1 MAKQSVNIGTTAND
15 NTGDPLRTAFNKLN
29 SNHDEIY
36 AAGPVG
42 TNLQVA
48 SNTIAS
54 TNSNGNVKIDPA
66 GTGSIELAG
75 PIDAQGVLTISSTVS
90 GNIIP
95 TANVTTNLGSDTVRF
110 KEVHGNVLHVGSLI
124 LREVSNTLEIFR
136 TDDSTNAI
144 LNGNSTTSGSVLA
157 NGTSQVKVNASG
169 TIQLF
174 SATSD
179 ASNATTIS
187 TASMTT
193 PAITVAGNVVGGNLN
208 TGAQVVATGNITG
221 GNVITAGVATATGN
235 ITGGN
240 IITAGL
246 ASVGTSVTAGTTITA
261 TGNITGGNLTTAGAI
276 TDGALISSDGTVT
289 GAVAITA
296 SGAVTG
302 GSFTDGTATISSGA
316 ISGAT
321 TIAASSTITAT
332 GNITGGN
339 LTSAGISTTAS
350 TTYSG
355 DSTSQTTAWKPSA
368 VILTADASAISSSMT
383 NFFPN
388 AISLASGKYY
398 EIKMHLV
405 FENSSTG
412 AVSMQLTD
420 SGTALETIHLQGAY
434 MNDGGTY
441 TGTATISNTSS
452 FLCASNSAAI
462 HSGQINGAV
471 TVSGATNLNIQASV
485 ASGTITPK
493 KGSFIR
499 VIEYSAGTVGSTA

>member
-15 NTGDPLRTAFNKLN
+15 NTGDPLRTAFDKLN
-29 SNHDEIY
+29 DNHDEIY

-75 PIDAQGVLTISSTVS
+75 PIDAQGVLTLSSTVS
-90 GNIIP
+90 GDIVP
-95 TANVTTNLGSDTVRF
+95 TANVTTKLGSDTVRF
-110 KEVHGNVLHVGSLI
+110 SEVHGNVLHVGSLI

-179 ASNATTIS
+179 AANATTIS

-240 IITAGL
+240 LITAGL
-246 ASVGTSVTAGTTITA
+246 VSSTGNVTGGNLVTAGT
-261 TGNITGGNLTTAGAI
+261 I

-302 GSFTDGTATISSGA
+302 GSLTDGTATISSGA

-321 TIAASSTITAT
+321 TIAAT

-339 LTSAGISTTAS
+339 LTTAGISNTAS

-368 VILTADASAISSSMT
+368 VILTADASTISSSMT
-383 NFFPN
+383 NFFPSS
-388 AISLASGKYY
+388 ISLSSGKYY

-412 AVSMQLTD
+412 VVTMQLTD
-420 SGTALETIHLQGAY
+420 SGTALETIHLQGGFL
-434 MNDGGTY
+434 NSSGTFTSTPSI
-441 TGTATISNTSS
+441 TGTRS
-452 FLCASNSAAI
+452 FGCASNTAEV
-462 HSGQINGAV
+462 HSGHIVGPL

-493 KGSFIR
+493 KGSMIR

>member
-48 SNTIAS
+48 SNTISS
-54 TNSNGNVKIDPA
+54 TNSNGNITLDPA
-66 GTGSIELAG
+66 GTGTIVLSG
-75 PIDAQGVLTISSTVS
+75 PADAQGVLTLSSTVT
-90 GNIIP
+90 GNILP
-95 TANVTTNLGSDTVRF
+95 TSNNAQTLGSGTAQYS
-110 KEVHGNVLHVGSLI
+110 EVHGTVLHVGSLI

-136 TDDSTNAI
+136 ADNSTNAI
-144 LNGNSTTSGSVLA
+144 LNGNSTTSGSTLA
-157 NGTSQVKVNASG
+157 NGTSQVRVNASG

-193 PAITVAGNVVGGNLN
+193 PAITVAGNVTGGNL
-208 TGAQVVATGNITG
+208 
-221 GNVITAGVATATGN
+221 
-235 ITGGN
+235 
-240 IITAGL
+240 
-246 ASVGTSVTAGTTITA
+246 VTAGT
-261 TGNITGGNLTTAGAI
+261 I

-296 SGAVTG
+296 SGAITG
-302 GSFTDGTATISSGA
+302 GSLTDGTATISSGA
-316 ISGAT
+316 IAGATTITGSGAITGGSLTDGTATISSGAITGAT
-321 TIAASSTITAT
+321 TIAASSTITASGNITGGNIVTGGVATAT

-339 LTSAGISTTAS
+339 LTTAGTTTTAS

-368 VILTADASAISSSMT
+368 VILTADASTISSSMT
-383 NFFPN
+383 DFFPN
-388 AISLASGKYY
+388 ALSLSSGKYY

-405 FENSSTG
+405 FTNSSTG

-420 SGTALETIHLQGAY
+420 SGTALETFQLQGGF
-434 MNDGGTY
+434 MNDSGTF
-441 TGTATISNTSS
+441 TSTPTIANTSS
-452 FLCASNSAAI
+452 FGAGSNSAAT
-462 HSGQINGAV
+462 HTGQINGAI

-499 VIEYSAGTVGSTA
+499 VIEYPAGTVGSTT

>member
-15 NTGDPLRTAFNKLN
+15 NTGDPLRTAFDKLN
-29 SNHDEIY
+29 DNHDEIY

-75 PIDAQGVLTISSTVS
+75 PIDAQGVLTLSSTVS
-90 GNIIP
+90 GDIVP
-95 TANVTTNLGSDTVRF
+95 TANVTTKLGSDTVRF
-110 KEVHGNVLHVGSLI
+110 SEVHGNVLHVGSLI

-179 ASNATTIS
+179 AANATTIS

-240 IITAGL
+240 VITAGL
-246 ASVGTSVTAGTTITA
+246 VSA
-261 TGNITGGNLTTAGAI
+261 TGNVTGGNLVTAGSI

-296 SGAVTG
+296 SGLVTG
-302 GSFTDGTATISSGA
+302 GSFTDGAATISSGA

-339 LTSAGISTTAS
+339 LVTAGQVVATGNIT
-350 TTYSG
+350 G
-355 DSTSQTTAWKPSA
+355 GNVIIGSTSQSTAYIPHVVS
-368 VILTADASAISSSMT
+368 LTANASTISSSMT
-383 NFFPN
+383 NFFPS
-388 AISLASGKYY
+388 AISLETGKQY
-398 EIKMHLV
+398 EFRAHLV

-412 AVSMQLTD
+412 AVSIQLTD
-420 SGTALETIHLQGAY
+420 SGTQLDQIHLQAAF
-434 MNDGGTY
+434 MDPTGTY
-441 TGTATISNTSS
+441 TATRGITDTSS
-452 FLCASNSAAI
+452 VAVSSNS
-462 HSGQINGAV
+462 NAV
-471 TVSGATNLNIQASV
+471 HHGLIQGMITVSGATNINIQALV
-485 ASGTITPK
+485 ASGTITPM
-493 KGSFIR
+493 KGSTIR
-499 VIEYSAGTVGSTA
+499 VFEYGSATIGNTA

>member
-15 NTGDPLRTAFNKLN
+15 NTGDPLRTAFDKLN
-29 SNHDEIY
+29 DNHDEIY

-75 PIDAQGVLTISSTVS
+75 PIDAQGVLTLSSTVS
-90 GNIIP
+90 GDIVP
-95 TANVTTNLGSDTVRF
+95 TANVTTKLGSDTVRF
-110 KEVHGNVLHVGSLI
+110 SEVHGNVLHVGSLI

-179 ASNATTIS
+179 AANATTIS

-240 IITAGL
+240 LITAGL
-246 ASVGTSVTAGTTITA
+246 VSSTGNVTGGNLVTAGT
-261 TGNITGGNLTTAGAI
+261 I

-302 GSFTDGTATISSGA
+302 GSLTDGTATISSGA

-321 TIAASSTITAT
+321 TIAAT

-339 LTSAGISTTAS
+339 LTTAGISNTAS

-368 VILTADASAISSSMT
+368 VILTADASTISSSMT
-383 NFFPN
+383 NFFPSS
-388 AISLASGKYY
+388 ISLSSGKYY

-412 AVSMQLTD
+412 VVTMQLTD
-420 SGTALETIHLQGAY
+420 SGTALETIHLQGGFL
-434 MNDGGTY
+434 NSSGTFTSTPSI
-441 TGTATISNTSS
+441 TGTGS
-452 FLCASNSAAI
+452 FGCASNTAEV
-462 HSGQINGAV
+462 HSGHIVGPL

-493 KGSFIR
+493 KGSMIR

>member
-48 SNTIAS
+48 SNTISS
-54 TNSNGNVKIDPA
+54 TNSNGNIKLDPI
-66 GTGSIELAG
+66 GTGAIELAG
-75 PIDAQGVLTISSTVS
+75 PIDAQGVLTISSTVT

-110 KEVHGNVLHVGSLI
+110 KEVHGNVLHIGSLI
-124 LREVSNTLEIFR
+124 LREVSNTLEIF
-136 TDDSTNAI
+136 TQDDSTNAI

-157 NGTSQVKVNASG
+157 NGNSFVQVNSNG
-169 TIQLF
+169 NIQLF
-174 SATSD
+174 ANTSD
-179 ASNATTIS
+179 SSNATVVNTANITSPEMIS
-187 TASMTT
+187 VGN
-193 PAITVAGNVVGGNLN
+193 ITGGNLITAGLASV
-208 TGAQVVATGNITG
+208 TGNITGGNLITAGLASVGTSVTAGTTITATGNITG
-221 GNVITAGVATATGN
+221 GNIITAGLSSVGTSITAGTTITATGN

-261 TGNITGGNLTTAGAI
+261 TGNITGGNLITAGA
-276 TDGALISSDGTVT
+276 T
-289 GAVAITA
+289 AV
-296 SGAVTG
+296 
-302 GSFTDGTATISSGA
+302 
-316 ISGAT
+316 
-321 TIAASSTITAT
+321 T

-339 LTSAGISTTAS
+339 ITTAGITNTAS
-350 TTYSG
+350 ITYSG

-368 VILTADASAISSSMT
+368 VILTADASAISSSLT
-383 NFFPN
+383 DFFPN
-388 AISLASGKYY
+388 SISLASGKYY

-412 AVSMQLTD
+412 VVTMQLTD
-420 SGTALETIHLQGAY
+420 SGTAFEPFMLQAAF
-434 MNDGGTY
+434 MDN
-441 TGTATISNTSS
+441 TGTFTSTPPITGTTS
-452 FLCASNSAAI
+452 FGAGSNSAAT
-462 HSGQINGAV
+462 HSGHVNGTI

-493 KGSFIR
+493 KGSFMR
-499 VIEYSAGTVGSTA
+499 VIEYPAGTVGNTA